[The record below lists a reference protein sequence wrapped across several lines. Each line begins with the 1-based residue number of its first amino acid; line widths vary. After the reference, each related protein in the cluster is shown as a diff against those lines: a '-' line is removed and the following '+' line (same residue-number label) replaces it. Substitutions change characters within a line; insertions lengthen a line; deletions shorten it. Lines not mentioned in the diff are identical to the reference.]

1 MLRVFSFLI
10 LIVFCISCDY
20 IYPSKKEK
28 QPLGAII
35 DFTKV
40 DVSPSFSICNE
51 LLDEAKT
58 NCFRENMY
66 KQMTKNLYEFSFATE
81 EIIDETVTVVLLINN
96 KGTVSLQ
103 VIECSDSIKNEI
115 PDLQY
120 YVETSIK
127 SLPKLSPAIK
137 RGIPVAT
144 QYKLPIRIRTE

>member
-10 LIVFCISCDY
+10 LIVFCTSCDY
-20 IYPSKKEK
+20 ISSSKKEK
-28 QPLGAII
+28 QPLDTII

-66 KQMTKNLYEFSFATE
+66 KQMTKKMYDFSFATE
-81 EIIDETVTVVLLINN
+81 ETIDETITVVLLINN

-103 VIECSDSIKNEI
+103 VIECSDFIKDEI

-120 YVETSIK
+120 YIESSIQN
-127 SLPKLSPAIK
+127 LPKLSPAIK

-144 QYKLPIRIRTE
+144 QYKLPIRIQTE